1 MSSRDFEE
9 HLEELLSQDL
19 SAGIEVFRD
28 ELLERCLEAFD
39 TGSKGI
45 VLDDS
50 IIDSISAA
58 GDIASLYPDPNY
70 TK

>member
-19 SAGIEVFRD
+19 SAGTEVFRD
-28 ELLERCLEAFD
+28 ELLERCLETFD

-70 TK
+70 MK